1 MLFNTIYILKM
12 KCILQHHLFI
22 IIIITSLTQV
32 FTYKVGSST
41 KWTDYRT
48 KTHFDFSSLVRPEE

>member
-1 MLFNTIYILKM
+1 M
-12 KCILQHHLFI
+12 KCIVQHYLFI